1 MLSKFSL
8 DSIEDTG
15 CVDLFN
21 GLNDGKRLKNEWVT
35 MSRSR
40 CIRMGWRLQWKQ
52 LKTKRYTKTDSEEI
66 LNDIEI
72 LFRYY
77 WRYKCVDLLNGLHED
92 KRLKIDV
99 VMLLLQLKYDWWF
112 ESSTFRFFFGF
123 IFFSRRAPPEELW
136 RPPGGARPT
145 VWKPLI

>member
-1 MLSKFSL
+1 M
-8 DSIEDTG
+8 
-15 CVDLFN
+15 
-21 GLNDGKRLKNEWVT
+21 NDGKGLKNEWVT

-52 LKTKRYTKTDSEEI
+52 LKTKRYETKTDSEDI

-92 KRLKIDV
+92 KRLKIDLV
-99 VMLLLQLKYDWWF
+99 TYV
-112 ESSTFRFFFGF
+112 TFTVEVRLMIWIIVFQGFFRVY
-123 IFFSRRAPPEELW
+123 FFLTSRPPWRTLAPP
-136 RPPGGARPT
+136 RGGAPHSLKTTGLYNIININILYFLRYSKT
-145 VWKPLI
+145 